1 MRNFDLLEPRTVA
14 EACRMLD
21 VGGGDDVR
29 PVSGGTALLILVKQ
43 GLLRPRTLVNLK
55 KLEGA
60 NAITRDGAGAV
71 RIEAMA
77 TIHEVETSP
86 VVREHLPVLGRACHQ
101 VANIRIR
108 HLATIGGN
116 LAHGDH
122 QSDPPGVLVALDAE
136 VELSGSS
143 GTRTLKLADFL
154 LDTYETALEPGE
166 MVTAVTVPPVK
177 GRLVGDYLKFTTG
190 SSEERPCAGIT
201 ALVRLEGDRLVEA
214 RLAVG
219 AVAARPLLLC
229 EADPT
234 EAALESMADRAADD
248 IDPIPDLRGSADYK
262 RHLVRVLGRRALAAV
277 WKEACP

>member
-1 MRNFDLLEPRTVA
+1 MRNFDLLEPKNVA
-14 EACRMLD
+14 EACEMLD
-21 VGGGDDVR
+21 AGEDVR

-60 NAITRDGAGAV
+60 DAIVRDDAGAV

-136 VELSGSS
+136 VELSGSG

-154 LDTYETALEPGE
+154 LGTYETALEPGE
-166 MVTAVTVPPVK
+166 MVTAVTVPPVH

-201 ALVRLEGDRLVEA
+201 ALVRLEDGRPAEA

-219 AVAARPLLLC
+219 AVASRPLLLC
-229 EADPT
+229 EADPS
-234 EAALESMADRAADD
+234 EAKLEAMAERASGE

-262 RHLVRVLGRRALAAV
+262 RHLVNVLGRRALAAA

>member
-1 MRNFDLLEPRTVA
+1 MRNFDLLEPKTVA
-14 EACRMLD
+14 EACGMLNAGED
-21 VGGGDDVR
+21 IR

-43 GLLRPRTLVNLK
+43 GLLRPKALVNLK
-55 KLEGA
+55 KLRGV
-60 NAITRDGAGAV
+60 NAIGRDSAGTV

-77 TIHEVETSP
+77 TIHEVETSA
-86 VVREHLPVLGRACHQ
+86 VVREHLPVLAQACHQ

-136 VELSGSS
+136 VELSGSG
-143 GTRTLKLADFL
+143 GTRALKLADFL
-154 LDTYETALEPGE
+154 LGTYETALEAGE
-166 MVTAVTVPPVK
+166 MVTAVTVPPVE
-177 GRLVGDYLKFTTG
+177 GRLVGGYLKFTTG

-201 ALVRLEGDRLVEA
+201 ALVRLDGERPVEA

-219 AVAARPLLLC
+219 AVAARPLLLSQ
-229 EADPT
+229 ADPS
-234 EAALESMADRAADD
+234 ESALEELADRAADE
-248 IDPIPDLRGSADYK
+248 IDPIPDLRGSAEYK
-262 RHLVRVLGRRALAAV
+262 RHLVRVLGRRALASV

>member
-1 MRNFDLLEPRTVA
+1 MRNFDLLEPKTIT

-21 VGGGDDVR
+21 AGEDVR
-29 PVSGGTALLILVKQ
+29 PISGGTALLILVKQ
-43 GLLRPRTLVNLK
+43 GLLRPGTLVNLK
-55 KLEGA
+55 KLEGV
-60 NAITRDGAGAV
+60 NAITRATAGAV

-86 VVREHLPVLGRACHQ
+86 VVREHLPVLAQACHQ

-122 QSDPPGVLVALDAE
+122 QSDPPGVLVALDAV
-136 VELSGSS
+136 VELTGAR
-143 GTRTLKLADFL
+143 GTRTVKLADFL
-154 LDTYETALEPGE
+154 MGLYETALEPGE
-166 MVTAVTVPPVK
+166 MVTAVTVPPVR
-177 GRLVGDYLKFTTG
+177 GRLVGSYLKFTTG

-201 ALVRLEGDRLVEA
+201 ALVRLEGDRPVEA

-219 AVAARPLLLC
+219 AVASRPLLLC
-229 EADPT
+229 KADPS
-234 EAALESMADRAADD
+234 EAALEDMADRAAEE

-262 RHLVRVLGRRALAAV
+262 RHLVRVLGRRALTAV
-277 WKEACP
+277 WKEACQ